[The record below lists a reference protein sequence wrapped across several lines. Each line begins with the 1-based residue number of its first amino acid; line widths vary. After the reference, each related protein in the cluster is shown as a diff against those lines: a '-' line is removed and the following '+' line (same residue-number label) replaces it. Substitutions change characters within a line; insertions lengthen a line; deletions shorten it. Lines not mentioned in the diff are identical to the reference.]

1 MPALTSTGLVL
12 PKCTKNPNDE
22 GFTFHCDLCSFG
34 TNCNIQFLNVH
45 FYFEHVRKEKS
56 NADLESAHQARFTI
70 LAEKLTKL
78 ADRLNQIEPFFEEL
92 KRYNGLNFWY
102 LEMLYSYDI
111 NSLAKM
117 ARAKAGIQSEE
128 NPMLPL
134 SSARKVAEHLF
145 DIQHNII
152 QIETCFFELHLII
165 QSTSDHHKQLC
176 ETIFTNFNYMSNY
189 DNRFVDLGTFF
200 LQSNGI
206 CVEQFKMKNG
216 CVIDKEGLEQA
227 KDNGFQIVCTKCA
240 FKCITVTSFNLHFY
254 FKHADWDNDQKPL
267 PIEDFAIVDD
277 IFESSFEII

>member
-1 MPALTSTGLVL
+1 
-12 PKCTKNPNDE
+12 
-22 GFTFHCDLCSFG
+22 
-34 TNCNIQFLNVH
+34 
-45 FYFEHVRKEKS
+45 
-56 NADLESAHQARFTI
+56 
-70 LAEKLTKL
+70 
-78 ADRLNQIEPFFEEL
+78 
-92 KRYNGLNFWY
+92 
-102 LEMLYSYDI
+102 
-111 NSLAKM
+111 
-117 ARAKAGIQSEE
+117 
-128 NPMLPL
+128 
-134 SSARKVAEHLF
+134 
-145 DIQHNII
+145 
-152 QIETCFFELHLII
+152 
-165 QSTSDHHKQLC
+165 
-176 ETIFTNFNYMSNY
+176 MSNY